1 MPTSVPGNKLLPLS
15 SRRCWRHPGTPAVG
29 PGRRQAGFTLV
40 ELLVVLVI
48 IALSS
53 AVVVL
58 SLRDADSSQ
67 LDEEAERLSTL
78 LEMARTEARISGL
91 TVRWVPAGADEQAP
105 GLREGS
111 AARATHF
118 RFVGVPA
125 RQALP
130 TRWLDEGVSAQ
141 VLGARS
147 VLLGPEAILPPQRI
161 LLRLGEQQRLLAS
174 DGLSPFRID
183 NTPVADPT
191 LAGARP

>member
-1 MPTSVPGNKLLPLS
+1 MPTSVPGNKH
-15 SRRCWRHPGTPAVG
+15 RAAQQR
-29 PGRRQAGFTLV
+29 AGFTLV
-40 ELLVVLVI
+40 ELLVVLVL

-58 SLRDADSSQ
+58 SLPDADSSQ

-91 TVRWVPAGADEQAP
+91 TVRWVPASADEQAP
-105 GLREGS
+105 GLRDSG
-111 AARATHF
+111 AAAVHF

-130 TRWLDEGVSAQ
+130 TRWLDDQVTAQ

-147 VLLGPEAILPPQRI
+147 VLLGPEAILPAQRI
-161 LLRLGEQQRLLAS
+161 VLRLGQQQRLLVS
-174 DGLSPFRID
+174 DGLSPFRTVD
-183 NTPVADPT
+183 DEAPVDAA
-191 LAGARP
+191 LSGALR

>member
-1 MPTSVPGNKLLPLS
+1 MPTSVPG
-15 SRRCWRHPGTPAVG
+15 SRRPPARAGRGAGRAAAPTRRH
-29 PGRRQAGFTLV
+29 AGFTLV
-40 ELLVVLVI
+40 ELLVVLVL

-78 LEMARTEARISGL
+78 LEIARTEARISGL
-91 TVRWVPAGADEQAP
+91 TVRWVPAGADEALP
-105 GLREGS
+105 GLRDSGVP
-111 AARATHF
+111 AAHF
-118 RFVGVPA
+118 QFVGVPA

-130 TRWLDEGVSAQ
+130 TRWLDEAVSAR

-161 LLRLGEQQRLLAS
+161 ELRLGEQRRVLAS
-174 DGLSPFRID
+174 DGLSPFQ
-183 NTPVADPT
+183 AEAGET
-191 LAGARP
+191 LPAEAPP